1 MKAIVKGFRGVARAN
16 ISISPIALVLGDN
29 EAGKSSLC
37 QAIAAALTNSGI
49 PFVRPRPGKGG
60 EVSQLIQ
67 KKDSRIVV
75 RDGADS
81 GSAAVI
87 GDTDQDGTAMAWPSL
102 RAKCSGRAPMASL
115 YATGLIGFSDLEP
128 RDRAAEL
135 GRILKIDPTKDELAA
150 TTAVSAE
157 QIDKVWPKVEEL
169 GWDGAAEYFAT
180 IATKKKGAW
189 EQITGERYGKDKA
202 KEWEP
207 VGWDPSIGAMS
218 SAELEAAVDLA
229 KARAD
234 AAIHVDAVSAAEIA
248 RLDQLAKLVD
258 ALQPAALLAEQEAER
273 ADTEEHAARANLD
286 AFPHPEEIGNGQPC
300 PACGASLH
308 IVRSPGGSASIAI
321 APRETPTEDRAA
333 MIASIDAAR
342 VALDAA
348 IADRRR
354 AFAAAHEVNSRLSAA
369 REAAAELAEKRL
381 HQPPTSGQLSRDAAQ
396 EALEL
401 AQRRLSM
408 HDSVSRAHDTA
419 LSITRLQIV
428 AEALRPTGARQT
440 KLTKRLGEFNARLAE
455 ITSTAGWPTV
465 VVTSDM
471 GIICGGRPDVLLAAS
486 ARYRAGVALQLAIS
500 ERDGSDMV
508 IIDAADILDPDNRNG
523 LFAALAMVG
532 KHALVT
538 MTFDRGDLAN
548 APDLAAA
555 GIGQTYWIDA
565 GTCVPLA
572 EAMAQ
577 KAAAE

>member
-1 MKAIVKGFRGVARAN
+1 MKAIVKGFRGVVRAN
-16 ISISPIALVLGDN
+16 ISISPIALVLGEN

-67 KKDSRIVV
+67 KKDARIVV

-87 GDTDQDGTAMAWPSL
+87 GATDQDGTAMAWPSL

-115 YATGLIGFSDLEP
+115 YATGLIGFSDLEQ

-150 TTAVSAE
+150 TTAVDAE
-157 QIDKVWPKVEEL
+157 QIDKVWQKVEEL
-169 GWDGAAEYFAT
+169 GWDGASEYFAT

-189 EQITGERYGKDKA
+189 EQITKERYGKDKA

-218 SAELEAAVDLA
+218 SAELDAAVDIA
-229 KARAD
+229 KARAE
-234 AAIHVDAVSAAEIA
+234 AAIKVEAVSTAEMA
-248 RLDQLAKLVD
+248 RLEQLAAQVD

-273 ADTEEHAARANLD
+273 ADAAERAARANLD
-286 AFPHPEEIGNGQPC
+286 ALPHPEESGHGQPC
-300 PACGASLH
+300 PACGASIH
-308 IVRSPGGSASIAI
+308 IVRSPSGSASIAI
-321 APRETPTEDRAA
+321 APPETPTEERAA
-333 MIASIDAAR
+333 MIAAIDAAR
-342 VALDAA
+342 AEHAAATTERDKAFAEKDAA
-348 IADRRR
+348 CSALSR
-354 AFAAAHEVNSRLSAA
+354 ARD
-369 REAAAELAEKRL
+369 AAAELSEKRG
-381 HQPPTSGQLSRDAAQ
+381 QRAAPSGQLSRAAAQ

-408 HDSVSRAHDTA
+408 HDAVVRARDAAQSVA
-419 LSITRLQIV
+419 RLQIV
-428 AEALRPTGARQT
+428 VEALRPTGARQT

-465 VVTSDM
+465 VVTTDM
-471 GIICGGRPDVLLAAS
+471 EIICGGRPDVLLATS
-486 ARYRAGVALQLAIS
+486 ARYRSGVALQLAIS

-532 KHALVT
+532 KHAIVT

-548 APDLAAA
+548 APDLRAA
-555 GIGQTYWIDA
+555 GMGETYWIEA

-572 EAMAQ
+572 EAMAP